1 MRVSG
6 NRRYLEQ
13 NGRPFFY
20 LADTAWKLF
29 TAPDEADARHYL
41 RTRQAQGFSVIM
53 PVLATERTRGEEGER
68 SAFLEDDPDRP
79 DEAFFARVD
88 RLVADANALGLWM
101 ALLPAWGS
109 YVGGAGRDQPVLD
122 AEKARRYG
130 AYVGRRYQDRDV
142 IWVNGGD
149 RRVTGE
155 REAAT
160 WRALAQGL
168 KEGDGGA
175 HVMTF
180 HPPGLQGGGHSSLW
194 FHEDDW
200 LDFNL
205 LQTGVRYLEDDL
217 CGHYLADYQRR
228 PTKPYLDGET
238 RYENSHRNFSLP
250 RPMGPKITAYHV
262 RQAAYYAMLCGA
274 AGHTYGCRDVWS
286 FYVPSERPPTR
297 CVDMPWRQALHL
309 PGARQLQH
317 WRALFERYP
326 WHRLVP
332 DAPGP
337 EAGGQGAE
345 GSPGGSAARGSLGA
359 GLRAGCG
366 ARAPDHPWRLGRH
379 GQPQHPRGD
388 RGRRLVRPHL
398 SPPADAGVGRP
409 RPGRRARRCRGR
421 PVVRPP
427 HRRGALRGSLRSEAA
442 GGEGR
447 EARLFPPGDEQAP
460 DWVLVLRAVG
470 NTGGQPR

>member
-1 MRVSG
+1 MRVSE

-53 PVLATERTRGEEGER
+53 PVLATERARGEEGER

-168 KEGDGGA
+168 KESDGGA

-180 HPPGLQGGGHSSLW
+180 HPPGSAGRGHSSLW

-205 LQTGVRYLEDDL
+205 LQTGVRYLEEDL

-286 FYVPSERPPTR
+286 FYGPSERPPTR
-297 CVDMPWRQALHL
+297 CVDMHWRQALHL
-309 PGARQLQH
+309 PGARQLSTGGPSSSATPGTASS
-317 WRALFERYP
+317 RTCRTS
-326 WHRLVP
+326 
-332 DAPGP
+332 AP
-337 EAGGQGAE
+337 AGGGRGRGDEPRRQRWGR
-345 GSPGGSAARGSLGA
+345 GARGA
-359 GLRAGCG
+359 GSRRSDRAW
-366 ARAPDHPWRLGRH
+366 ARAPDHPRRLGRH

-388 RGRRLVRPHL
+388 RRRRLLRPHL
-398 SPPADAGVGRP
+398 PPPADAGVGRP
-409 RPGRRARRCRGR
+409 
-421 PVVRPP
+421 
-427 HRRGALRGSLRSEAA
+427 
-442 GGEGR
+442 
-447 EARLFPPGDEQAP
+447 
-460 DWVLVLRAVG
+460 
-470 NTGGQPR
+470 